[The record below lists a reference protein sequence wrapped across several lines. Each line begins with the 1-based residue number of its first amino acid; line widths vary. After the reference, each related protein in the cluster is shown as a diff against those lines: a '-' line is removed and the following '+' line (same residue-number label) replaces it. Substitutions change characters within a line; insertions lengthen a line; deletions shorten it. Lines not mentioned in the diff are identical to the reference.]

1 MSLSRPILALGFRPF
16 YLLASAFA
24 IVATLLWLASLTG
37 RFYFGAYLQG
47 MFWHSHEMLFGY
59 IVAVIAGFLFTAV
72 RNWTGLPTPTGLALG
87 GIAAL
92 WLLARVLLVSGPSI
106 LAIFLDVAFLPV
118 VAIAIAI
125 PIFRSRNRRNYK
137 VVALLAALS
146 VLHLLFHLA
155 LGGQLPAWLSRASL
169 FASIDLIVI
178 LFALVGGRV
187 IPAFTRNAVA
197 GSDPRHENWLEVIAF
212 GSLLVI
218 VLVTLLGGAF
228 TFAAWVPTSLFI
240 VAAVAHLLRLALWQP
255 QVTLGNPL
263 LWMMPVAYSWLPTAL
278 LLRALSTVAVIVPGA
293 WIHALTMGA
302 LSSLMMAMM
311 MRSTLGHT
319 GRKLVASQM
328 DILAFL
334 LLQLAALLRV
344 VAGSSGS
351 YQALV
356 ILSGVAWVLAFAL
369 FMSRYL
375 PMLVRPRVD
384 GKPG

>member
-1 MSLSRPILALGFRPF
+1 MNRTLLAIGFRPF
-16 YLLASAFA
+16 YLLASVFA
-24 IVATLLWLASLTG
+24 VAAILFWLAGING
-37 RFYFGAYLQG
+37 RLPVGAYLQG
-47 MFWHSHEMLFGY
+47 VFWHSHEMLFGY
-59 IVAVIAGFLFTAV
+59 IVAVMAGFLFTAV
-72 RNWTGLPTPTGLALG
+72 RNWTGLPTPSGVTLG
-87 GIAAL
+87 GIVLL
-92 WLLARVLLVSGPSI
+92 WILARVLLVSGPSA
-106 LAIFLDVAFLPV
+106 LAVILDVAFLPM
-118 VAIAIAI
+118 IAIAVAI
-125 PIFRSRNRRNYK
+125 PILRSRNKRNYK
-137 VVALLAALS
+137 IIAVLVAVSLLHF
-146 VLHLLFHLA
+146 VFHMA
-155 LGGQLPAWLSRASL
+155 LGGQLPSWLSRASL
-169 FASIDLIVI
+169 FASIDLVVI

-263 LWMMPVAYSWLPTAL
+263 LWMMPVAYSWLPAAL

-344 VAGSSGS
+344 VAGGTGD
-351 YQALV
+351 YQAV
-356 ILSGVAWVLAFAL
+356 VVLSGVVWVLAFAV
-369 FMSRYL
+369 FIVRYL
-375 PMLVRPRVD
+375 PMLVHSRVD

>member
-1 MSLSRPILALGFRPF
+1 LSRPVLALGFRPF
-16 YLLASAFA
+16 YLLASVFA
-24 IVATLLWLASLTG
+24 VVAILLWLISITG
-37 RFYFGAYLQG
+37 RFQFGAYLQG
-47 MFWHSHEMLFGY
+47 VFWHSHEMLFGY
-59 IVAVIAGFLFTAV
+59 IVAVMAGFLFTAV
-72 RNWTGLPTPTGLALG
+72 RNWTGLPTPSGVTLG
-87 GIAAL
+87 GIVLL
-92 WLLARVLLVSGPSI
+92 WILARVLLVSGPSA
-106 LAIFLDVAFLPV
+106 LAVILDVAFLPM
-118 VAIAIAI
+118 IAIAVAI
-125 PIFRSRNRRNYK
+125 PILRSRNKRNYK
-137 VVALLAALS
+137 IIAVLVAVSLLHF
-146 VLHLLFHLA
+146 VFHMA
-155 LGGQLPAWLSRASL
+155 LGGQLPSWLSRASL
-169 FASIDLIVI
+169 FASIDPVVI

-263 LWMMPVAYSWLPTAL
+263 LWMMPVAYSWLPAAL

-344 VAGSSGS
+344 VAGGTGD
-351 YQALV
+351 YQAV
-356 ILSGVAWVLAFAL
+356 VVLSGVVWVLAFAV
-369 FMSRYL
+369 FIVRYL
-375 PMLVRPRVD
+375 PMLVHSRVD

>member
-1 MSLSRPILALGFRPF
+1 LNRTLLAIGFRPF
-16 YLLASAFA
+16 YLLASVFA
-24 IVATLLWLASLTG
+24 VAAILFWLAGFNG
-37 RFYFGAYLQG
+37 RLPVGAYLQG
-47 MFWHSHEMLFGY
+47 VFWHSHEMLFGY
-59 IVAVIAGFLFTAV
+59 IVAVMAGFLFTAV
-72 RNWTGLPTPTGLALG
+72 RNWTGLPTPSGVTLG
-87 GIAAL
+87 GIVLL
-92 WLLARVLLVSGPSI
+92 WILARVLLVSGPSA
-106 LAIFLDVAFLPV
+106 LAVILDVAFLPM
-118 VAIAIAI
+118 IAIAVAI
-125 PIFRSRNRRNYK
+125 PILRSRNKRNYK
-137 VVALLAALS
+137 IIAVLVAVSLLHF
-146 VLHLLFHLA
+146 VFHMA
-155 LGGQLPAWLSRASL
+155 LGGQLPSWLSRASL
-169 FASIDLIVI
+169 FASIDLVVI

-263 LWMMPVAYSWLPTAL
+263 LWMMPVAYSWLPAAL

-344 VAGSSGS
+344 VAGGTGD
-351 YQALV
+351 YQAV
-356 ILSGVAWVLAFAL
+356 VVLSGVVWVLAFAV
-369 FMSRYL
+369 FIVRYL
-375 PMLVRPRVD
+375 PMLVHSRVD